1 MKWRRDSTYVGL
13 RGRTE
18 PNHVKGSG
26 AMYGTGAEVTPLDA
40 LQRSILNPPPPSEC
54 NYRIQAWKKRGNL
67 KDEQLFEG
75 YSTTAEEGKA
85 RCDEWLLER
94 M

>member
-1 MKWRRDSTYVGL
+1 MKWRRDNTYVGL

-18 PNHVKGSG
+18 PNHVKGS
-26 AMYGTGAEVTPLDA
+26 YGTGAEIAPLDDW
-40 LQRSILNPPPPSEC
+40 QRANFNPPPPSEC
-54 NYRIQAWKKRGNL
+54 NYKIRAWVKYGHL
-67 KDEQLFEG
+67 KDEHLFAG

-94 M
+94 T